1 MNTGQKIVIVDSS
14 TIIRDGL
21 NSILKRLPGFQ
32 LSVVEIPDTDTLL
45 ESIII
50 HKPDI
55 LIANPQLLIQHSLQN
70 LREKCDNSDL
80 KVIALLSNLYPTEL
94 LQTFDEQISI
104 YDDIDTIKNKLKKL
118 FSTENEESTET
129 TEEQQSLS
137 AREKEIV
144 VCVVKGMTNREIA
157 DTLFLS
163 AHTVITHR
171 RNIARK
177 LQIHST
183 SGLTIYAI
191 MNKLVDLKD
200 I

>member
-14 TIIRDGL
+14 MIIRDGL

-80 KVIALLSNLYPTEL
+80 KVVALLSNLYPSEL